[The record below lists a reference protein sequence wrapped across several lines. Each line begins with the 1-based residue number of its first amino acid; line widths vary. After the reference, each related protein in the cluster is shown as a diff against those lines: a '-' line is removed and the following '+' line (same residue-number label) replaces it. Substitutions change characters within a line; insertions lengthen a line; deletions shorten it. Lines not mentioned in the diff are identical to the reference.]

1 MFYIKMPCLVIRDGG
16 FHLLGH
22 SWRGDALAVVSA
34 LTGNVQSTATAGL
47 LSVSVSGRQASL
59 TRCCAVNENG
69 LTDELQIE
77 GLPRFIFYTWRYEG
91 FRLRFRASRP

>member
-1 MFYIKMPCLVIRDGG
+1 MFYIKMPCFVIRDGG

-34 LTGNVQSTATAGL
+34 RTGNVQSTATAGL

-59 TRCCAVNENG
+59 TRCCAVNEKKNRHEKTTG
-69 LTDELQIE
+69 VPLDNETMIC
-77 GLPRFIFYTWRYEG
+77 
-91 FRLRFRASRP
+91 